1 MCGGVAALTIGDPIR
16 WRERSWILRGF
27 DPMGVPERRVE
38 LEDADSGERLRVPLD
53 DVCESC
59 ERRL

>member
-27 DPMGVPERRVE
+27 DPMSVAERRAE
-38 LEDADSGERLRVPLD
+38 LEDEDSGERERVPLAEICD
-53 DVCESC
+53 GCRPRS
-59 ERRL
+59 